1 MSKRNNVT
9 THQQNYETHRMGCTL
24 DAQTHLLI
32 NTIATFRG
40 VSTSQIVAES
50 VWHLLDLLPNKEK
63 ESILGINRA
72 KFGRINRPFAK
83 FQGENGAGQGG
94 GAENDGLAE
103 RTYLVNH
110 MASRFTNAVD
120 IVVDNLA

>member
-9 THQQNYETHRMGCTL
+9 THQQNSETHRIGCTL

-32 NTIATFRG
+32 NTIAAFRG
-40 VSTSQIVAES
+40 VSISQIVAES
-50 VWHLLDLLPNKEK
+50 VWQLLDLLPNKEK

-94 GAENDGLAE
+94 SESDGVTE

-110 MASRFTNAVD
+110 MANRFTNAVD